1 MMRGRGRPTPRP
13 GPPKLP
19 VNRQIRAREIRLI
32 GGEGEQ
38 LGTMPTQ
45 QALQLAREQE
55 LDLVM
60 VAPNSEPPVCRLLDY
75 GKYKYEQIKKDKKAH
90 KGQKGLLREVR
101 LRPKI
106 EEHDLQAK
114 IKKTRELL
122 EEGNKVKI
130 TVRFRGREIVYP
142 ELGWQVLK
150 RVAEALKDEAVASS
164 QPSKDARNIALT
176 LAPVSSKK
184 HHEEKHDAKTED
196 SQGS

>member
-1 MMRGRGRPTPRP
+1 MS
-13 GPPKLP
+13 
-19 VNRQIRAREIRLI
+19 VIDE
-32 GGEGEQ
+32 EGEQ
-38 LGTMPTQ
+38 LGTLLIAK
-45 QALQLAREQE
+45 ALQMAQERE

-60 VAPNSEPPVCRLLDY
+60 VAPNTEPPVCRLLDY
-75 GKYKYEQIKKDKKAH
+75 GKYRYEQIKKDKKGH
-90 KGQKGLLREVR
+90 KSQKGLLREVR

-122 EEGNKVKI
+122 AEGNKVKI

-150 RVAEALKDEAVASS
+150 RVAEALKDEAVATS

-176 LAPVSSKK
+176 LAPVAAKK
-184 HHEEKHDAKTED
+184 SQEANRDAETED
-196 SQGS
+196 T